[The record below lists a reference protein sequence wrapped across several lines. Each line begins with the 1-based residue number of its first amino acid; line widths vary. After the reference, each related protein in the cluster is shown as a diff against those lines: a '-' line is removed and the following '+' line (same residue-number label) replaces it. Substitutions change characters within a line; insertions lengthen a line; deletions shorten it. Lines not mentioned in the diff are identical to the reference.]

1 MNRKFTLTLL
11 GFLLLAVFTYAQKT
25 VKGKVTDASNGLGIP
40 GVSVSVKGQAGN
52 TVVTT
57 NDGTFTINVPSN
69 NSSLVFT
76 YVGYSTK
83 EVAVGSQTMVNVSL
97 SESSQTL
104 EGVVVTALG
113 ITREKKALAY
123 SAQTVMS
130 DELTKNKQTNVLN
143 ALQGKVAGAQI
154 SSTGGAPGQGS
165 TIRIRGINSIDP
177 NRSNEPLFVIDG
189 VLIDNSTST
198 FGSGA
203 ELRNMSNRATDV
215 NPEDIETINVLKGG
229 AATALYGL
237 RGSNGVIVITTKKG
251 KSGSFDVNFSS
262 TYGVENVN
270 KKPDVQ
276 KTYTAG
282 ILGVYTPIG
291 LGPAWGPTIAEAKVL
306 DPSHPDALFDNY
318 ERAYKTGK
326 QSRNVLTLSGGTE
339 KINVF
344 SSFGYTDQ
352 QGMLPFT
359 SFKSYNGRLN
369 TDFKIS
375 DKFKT
380 SINMN
385 FTKSGG
391 DRYNADRFGE
401 SLAYFSGRWDVR
413 DYLNPDGTQLWRGT
427 NNPIF
432 GAATNKM
439 TDDVNRF
446 IGGAGFNY
454 TPVTWLSFD
463 YRLGFDTY
471 SDNRI
476 RTAPGPTGI
485 AGERLYDNADGFIGE
500 YNTSFRAINSTF
512 VASAKT
518 KIGSDFNGT
527 LRVGHELYDRNVKNV
542 GVLGTVLTIPDW
554 FTLSNAKVITPT
566 PPSKRTYRLMGIF
579 GEASL
584 DYKNYLFLTFTGRND
599 ITSTLLSPN
608 NSFFYPSASV
618 SYVFSDHVKL
628 PSAVNFGK
636 ARFSYAQIGKDAAEY
651 STSTGYATYTG
662 LPAGST
668 GFTRASNLGDP
679 ALKPEFTNTFE
690 AGLEMSFFKSRIGI
704 DFTFYNSVSKDQI
717 INANISS
724 TTGYVTASINSG
736 SMRNRGVE
744 VLLKGTPVQGKD
756 FTWETSLNF
765 SANRNKIL
773 SIKEGLNEIVYA
785 TQSGYSGAT
794 VTMKLIPGEAYGN
807 LYGTHYLRYYGT
819 DAQDAL
825 RTDKSRP
832 IVIGVDGFPVRAPIA
847 SQKLLGNTQPDWI
860 GGITNTFRYKNFAL
874 TAIVD
879 ARFGVEKY
887 NQLENWY
894 AAFGIADYTA
904 DRRDFRV
911 FEGVLANGNRNTKS
925 VWLGQG
931 VGPDA
936 VNYTEGYYRNSYRTV
951 SENFVQDASFIKLRT
966 VDLSYTLPTKWL
978 PNKVIR
984 RATVSATANN
994 IILYTPFYGLDP
1006 ESSSTN
1012 SGSNIDGFAGFTYPG
1027 ARTFLFSL
1035 NVGF

>member
-11 GFLLLAVFTYAQKT
+11 GFLLLAVFTYAQKA
-25 VKGKVTDASNGLGIP
+25 VKGKVTEATNGQGIP
-40 GVSVSVKGQAGN
+40 GVSVSVKGQTGN
-52 TVVTT
+52 TVVTN
-57 NDGTFTINVPSN
+57 NDGAFTINVSSD
-69 NSSLVFT
+69 NSVLVIT
-76 YVGYSTK
+76 YIGYTTK
-83 EVAVGSQTMVNVSL
+83 EIPVGTQSTINVSL
-97 SESSQTL
+97 VESSQTL
-104 EGVVVTALG
+104 EGVVVTGLG

-123 SAQTVMS
+123 SVQTVS
-130 DELTKNKQTNVLN
+130 AEELTKNKQTNVLN

-165 TIRIRGINSIDP
+165 AIRIRGINSIDP

-251 KSGSFDVNFSS
+251 KSGSFDVNFST
-262 TYGVENVN
+262 TYGVDNIN
-270 KKPDVQ
+270 KKPEIQ

-282 ILGVYTPIG
+282 ALGQYVPIG
-291 LGPAWGPTIAEAKVL
+291 LGPAWGPTIAEAKLL
-306 DPSHPDALFDNY
+306 DPTHPDELFDNY
-318 ERAYKTGK
+318 ERAYRTGH
-326 QSRNVLTLSGGTE
+326 QSRNVLTLSGGTD
-339 KINVF
+339 KLNVF

-352 QGMLPFT
+352 EGMMPFT
-359 SFKSYNGRLN
+359 DFKTYNGRLN
-369 TDFKIS
+369 ADYKIS
-375 DKFKT
+375 EKFKA

-413 DYLNPDGTQLWRGT
+413 DYQNPDGTQLWRGT

-439 TDDVNRF
+439 KDDVNRF
-446 IGGAGFNY
+446 IGGTAFNY
-454 TPVTWLSFD
+454 TPLTWLSLD

-471 SDNRI
+471 TDNRL
-476 RTAPGPTGI
+476 RTAPGRRGITGE
-485 AGERLYDNADGFIGE
+485 AVYDNADGLVGE
-500 YNTSFRAINSTF
+500 YNTAFRAINSTF
-512 VASAKT
+512 VASAKS
-518 KIGSDFNGT
+518 KLGSDFNGT
-527 LRVGHELYDRNVKNV
+527 LRVGHELYDRHVKNV
-542 GVLGTVLTIPDW
+542 GVLGTVLTIYDY

-566 PPSKRTYRLMGIF
+566 PPSERTYRLMGIF
-579 GEASL
+579 AEASL

-608 NSFFYPSASV
+608 NSFLYPSASL
-618 SYVFSDHVKL
+618 SYVFSDHFKM
-628 PSAVNFGK
+628 PSAINFGK
-636 ARFSYAQIGKDAAEY
+636 VRFSYAQIGKDAAEY

-662 LPAGST
+662 LPAGTT
-668 GFTRASNLGDP
+668 GFTRPANLGDP

-690 AGLEMSFFKSRIGI
+690 AGLELSFFKSRLGI

-717 INANISS
+717 INANVSS
-724 TTGYVTASINSG
+724 ATGYVTASINSG

-744 VLLKGTPVQGKD
+744 LLLKGTPVQGKN

-773 SIKEGLNEIVYA
+773 SIKDGLSEIAYS

-807 LYGTHYLRYYGT
+807 LYGTHYLRYYGSDT
-819 DAQDAL
+819 QDPL

-832 IVIGVDGFPVRAPIA
+832 IVIGADGFPVRAPVA

-860 GGITNTFRYKNFAL
+860 GGITNTFSYKSFSL
-874 TAIVD
+874 TTIVD
-879 ARFGVEKY
+879 ARFGLEKY

-894 AAFGIADYTA
+894 AAFGVADYTA

-911 FEGVLANGNRNTKS
+911 FDGVLANGSPNTKN

-931 VGPDA
+931 TGPDG

-966 VDLSYTLPTKWL
+966 VDLSYRLPAKWL
-978 PNKVIR
+978 PSKVIK

-994 IILYTPFYGLDP
+994 IILYTPYYGLDP

-1012 SGSNIDGFAGFTYPG
+1012 SGSNIDGFSGFTYPG
-1027 ARTFLFSL
+1027 ARSFLFSL

>member
-1 MNRKFTLTLL
+1 MNRKSILFLL
-11 GFLLLAVFTYAQKT
+11 GFLLFANLTFAQR
-25 VKGKVTDASNGLGIP
+25 VIKGKVTDAADGNPIP
-40 GVSVSVKGQAGN
+40 GVSVLVNGSSSG
-52 TVVTT
+52 TT
-57 NDGTFTINVPSN
+57 SLNDGNYTINVPAN
-69 NSSLVFT
+69 GTTLTFK
-76 YVGYSTK
+76 YLGYITQ
-83 EVAVGSQTMVNVSL
+83 EIAIGSRAEINVSL
-97 SESSQTL
+97 IASSQTL
-104 EGVVVTALG
+104 ESVTVTTAFG
-113 ITREKKALAY
+113 ITRERKALAY
-123 SAQTVMS
+123 SAQTVTAQ
-130 DELTKNKQTNVLN
+130 ELNVNKQTNVLN

-177 NRSNEPLFVIDG
+177 NKPNDPLFVIDG
-189 VLIDNSTST
+189 ILIDNSTST
-198 FGSGA
+198 FGAGA
-203 ELRNMSNRATDV
+203 DLRNMSNRATDV
-215 NPEDIETINVLKGG
+215 NPEDIETISVLKGG

-237 RGSNGVIVITTKKG
+237 RGSNGVVVITTKKG
-251 KSGSFDVNFSS
+251 KSGKFDVNFSS
-262 TYGVENVN
+262 TYGIENIN
-270 KKPDVQ
+270 KKPEIQ
-276 KTYTAG
+276 KIYTAG
-282 ILGVYTPIG
+282 ILGAYVPIG
-291 LGPAWGPTIAEAKVL
+291 LGPAFGPTIAEAKL
-306 DPSHPDALFDNY
+306 IDPTHPDEIFDNY
-318 ERAYKTGK
+318 ERAYRTGH
-326 QSRNVLTLSGGTE
+326 QTRNVLTLSGGTE
-339 KINVF
+339 KVNLF

-352 QGMLPFT
+352 EGMLPFT

-375 DKFKT
+375 EKFKT
-380 SINMN
+380 SVNMS

-401 SLAYFSGRWDVR
+401 SLSYFSGRWDVK

-439 TDDVNRF
+439 VDDVNRF
-446 IGGAGFNY
+446 IGGTAFNY
-454 TPVTWLSFD
+454 APTTWLSFD

-485 AGERLYDNADGFIGE
+485 VGERLYDNADGFIGE
-500 YNTSFRAINSTF
+500 YNTNFRAINSTF

-518 KIGSDFNGT
+518 KIGSDFNAT
-527 LRVGHELYDRNVKNV
+527 FRLGHELYDRKIKNV

-554 FTLSNAKVITPT
+554 FTLSNARIITPT
-566 PPSKRTYRLMGIF
+566 TPSQRTYRLMGIF
-579 GEASL
+579 GEASI

-599 ITSTLLSPN
+599 ITSTLADQN
-608 NSFFYPSASV
+608 NSFIYPSASV
-618 SYVFSDHVKL
+618 SYVFSDHFKL
-628 PSAVNFGK
+628 PSVINFGK
-636 ARFSYAQIGKDAAEY
+636 ARFSYAQIGKDAGEY
-651 STSTGYATYTG
+651 STSTGYAPYIG
-662 LPAGST
+662 LPAGGT

-679 ALKPEFTNTFE
+679 GLVPEFTNTFE
-690 AGLEMSFFKSRIGI
+690 AGLEMSFFKSRIGL
-704 DFTFYNSVSKDQI
+704 DFTFYNSISKDQI

-724 TTGYVTASINSG
+724 STGYVTASINSG
-736 SMRNRGVE
+736 SMRNRGIE
-744 VLLKGTPVQGKD
+744 LLLRGTPIQSKN

-773 SIKEGLNEIVYA
+773 SIKEGLNEIVYSS
-785 TQSGYSGAT
+785 QSGYSGAT

-819 DAQDAL
+819 DAQDPL

-832 IVIGVDGFPVRAPIA
+832 IVIDANGFPVRAPLA
-847 SQKLLGNTQPDWI
+847 SQKLLGNSQPDWI
-860 GGITNTFRYKNFAL
+860 GGITNTFKYKNFAL
-874 TAIVD
+874 TTIID
-879 ARFGVEKY
+879 ARFGLEKY
-887 NQLENWY
+887 NQLENFY

-911 FEGVLANGNRNTKS
+911 FDGVLANGSPNTKN

-931 VGPDA
+931 VGPDG

-951 SENFVQDASFIKLRT
+951 SENFVQDASFVKLRT
-966 VDLSYTLPTKWL
+966 IDLSYTLPTKWL
-978 PNKVIR
+978 PSKVIK
-984 RATVSATANN
+984 RASVSATANN

-1012 SGSNIDGFAGFTYPG
+1012 SGSNVDGFAGFTYPG